1 MIQRS
6 VKTYPAFKIYTTSSY
21 GQLFIS
27 ASVTQDDPH
36 PEQTADE
43 IYNEIADIL
52 SASPSQIVCERCFG
66 DIEFQAQLL
75 ETRRSAF
82 LKHAI
87 EINTPLM
94 YIEGKSCYENK
105 FAGLQIRALKA
116 TPGTRIRTIMDQGIP
131 KGRVWNID
139 DSLFFMLHNIDSGK
153 IEVSHNTDRKNQA
166 ETMFQQSKRI
176 LQNEGAS
183 YKDVVRTW
191 IYISEILDW
200 YDDFNAIRNKFF
212 LENGF
217 LQNTDFKVQAEQ
229 IYLPASTG
237 IEGKNPSNSAAA
249 MDVFAIHRSPG
260 SNVKI
265 RTISSSMQHSPF
277 RYGSAFSRAIVVEE
291 PKSKL
296 ILISGTAS
304 INEQGKSI
312 YFGDPDDQIRHSLEV
327 VSSLI
332 ASEGAKL
339 QDICETTLFFKRKQD
354 ISLYQKIAEQ
364 MEIANM
370 PSVKVVANVCRD
382 ELLFEIDAALILEND
397 NT

>member
-6 VKTYPAFKIYTTSSY
+6 VKTYPAFKIYTTLLY
-21 GQLFIS
+21 NQLFIS

-36 PEQTADE
+36 PEQTAAE
-43 IYNEIADIL
+43 IYNEIANIL
-52 SASPSQIVCERCFG
+52 SASSSQIVSERCFG
-66 DIEFQAQLL
+66 DIEFQPQLL

-82 LKHAI
+82 LKHTI

-105 FAGLQIRALKA
+105 FAGLQIRALEA
-116 TPGTRIRTIMDQGIP
+116 TPETRIRTIMDQGIP
-131 KGRVWNID
+131 KGRIWNID
-139 DSLFFMLHNIDSGK
+139 DSLFFMLHNIDGK
-153 IEVSHNTDRKNQA
+153 KIDESFPDRRTQA

-176 LQNEGAS
+176 LQSEGAS
-183 YKDVVRTW
+183 YQDVVRTW

-200 YDDFNAIRNKFF
+200 YNDFNAIRNKFF

-217 LQNTDFKVQAEQ
+217 LQNTDSKLQAEQ

-260 SNVKI
+260 SNIKI
-265 RTISSSMQHSPF
+265 RTISGSMQHSPF
-277 RYGSAFSRAIVVEE
+277 RYGSAFSRAIVVEG

-304 INEQGKSI
+304 IDAQGKSI
-312 YFGDPDDQIRHSLEV
+312 YIGDPDGQIRHSLNV

-332 ASEGAKL
+332 ASEGATLK
-339 QDICETTLFFKRKQD
+339 DISETTLFFKQKQD
-354 ISLYQKIAEQ
+354 IALYQKIAEQ

-370 PSVKVVANVCRD
+370 PSVKVIADVCRD
-382 ELLFEIDAALILEND
+382 ELLFELDAALILEKNK
-397 NT
+397 T